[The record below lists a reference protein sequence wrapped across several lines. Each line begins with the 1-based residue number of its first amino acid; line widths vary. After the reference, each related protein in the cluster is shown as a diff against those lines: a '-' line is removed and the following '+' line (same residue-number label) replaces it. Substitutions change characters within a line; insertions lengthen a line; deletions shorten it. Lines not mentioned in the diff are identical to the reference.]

1 MPISQWRRGVTFFE
15 ITVVFIVVAVLAA
28 IIFLS
33 TRRLM
38 VDTQVTRVREEHR
51 IITRALHNYFVDN
64 YDFPDE
70 TQGLIAL
77 SEPVT
82 YLASI
87 PRDIFA
93 GKEESGER
101 YVYHTWRQGGLMMWL
116 LISRGPDGDLDF
128 DERFNWPSDEGAV
141 VVALS
146 NSGVPTPHHESLRST
161 VLLLSYDPTNGLDSS
176 GDIITITPFA
186 PPD

>member
-1 MPISQWRRGVTFFE
+1 MHISRLRRGVTFFE

-64 YDFPDE
+64 YDFPSE
-70 TQGLIAL
+70 TQGLVAL

-93 GKEESGER
+93 CKEERGER
-101 YVYHTWRQGGLMMWL
+101 YVYRTWREGGLMMWL
-116 LISRGPDGDLDF
+116 LVSRGPDGDLDF
-128 DERFNWPSDEGAV
+128 DQGPEVPSDEETV
-141 VVALS
+141 MALS
-146 NSGVPTPHHESLRST
+146 SGATPPQRESLHSSM
-161 VLLLSYDPTNGLDSS
+161 LFLSYDPTNGLDSS

-186 PPD
+186 PPN